1 MPQPREWPNKAAAA
15 RDRSAERAVAGL
27 RALYPIISGA
37 HLSQEETVRKVAQA
51 STELS
56 AIVRLMESVGAR
68 STDPTSEDF

>member
-1 MPQPREWPNKAAAA
+1 MPKARDWPNKASAA

-27 RALYPIISGA
+27 RALSPIISGA
-37 HLSQEETVRKVAQA
+37 KLTQEEHVRRIAQA

-56 AIVRLMESVGAR
+56 AIVRLMESVGAK